1 MKIIGLT
8 GGIASGK
15 STVAQ
20 ALGDRGAYIIDADK
34 LGHTAYLA
42 GSGAFDQVVAAFGT
56 DIVADDGE
64 IDRRKLGGK
73 VFGNEAALR
82 QLTDI
87 VWPSIRAM
95 AEKEIADAQRSA
107 PERIVVLE
115 AAVLIEADWLDLA
128 DQIWV
133 TVVKPAVAIERACA
147 RDNLSEDAVRTRLDA
162 QLSNDERGSYA
173 DHVIDNSSDEAHL
186 LAQVESLWAHVSS
199 A

>member
-1 MKIIGLT
+1 MIIGLT

-73 VFGNEAALR
+73 VFGNEAAVR

-95 AEKEIADAQRSA
+95 AEKEIANAQRSA

-162 QLSNDERGSYA
+162 QLSNDERRSYA

>member
-1 MKIIGLT
+1 MIIGLT

-42 GSGAFDQVVAAFGT
+42 GSGAFDQVVAAFGS
-56 DIVADDGE
+56 DVVAADGE

-73 VFGNEAALR
+73 VFGNEAALK

-87 VWPSIRAM
+87 VWPAIRAM
-95 AEKEIADAQRSA
+95 AEKEIANAQRAA

-133 TVVKPAVAIERACA
+133 TVVEPAVAIERACA
-147 RDNLSEDAVRTRLDA
+147 RDNLSADAVQTRLDA
-162 QLSNDERGSYA
+162 QLSNDERRSYA
-173 DHVIDNSSDEAHL
+173 DHVIDNSSDQAHL
-186 LAQVESLWAHVSS
+186 LAQVESLWATVAS

>member
-1 MKIIGLT
+1 MIIGLT

-162 QLSNDERGSYA
+162 QLSNDERRSYA
-173 DHVIDNSSDEAHL
+173 DHVIDNSSDEARL

>member
-1 MKIIGLT
+1 MIIGLT

-64 IDRRKLGGK
+64 IDRRKLGDK
-73 VFGNEAALR
+73 VFGNEAALK

-87 VWPSIRAM
+87 VWPAIRAM
-95 AEKEIADAQRSA
+95 AEKEIANAQRAA

-133 TVVKPAVAIERACA
+133 TVVEPAVAIERACA
-147 RDNLSEDAVRTRLDA
+147 RDNLSADAVQTRLDA
-162 QLSNDERGSYA
+162 QLSNDERRSYA
-173 DHVIDNSSDEAHL
+173 DHVIDNSSDQAHL
-186 LAQVESLWAHVSS
+186 LAQVESLWATVAS

>member
-1 MKIIGLT
+1 LIIGLT

>member
-1 MKIIGLT
+1 MIIGLT

-42 GSGAFDQVVAAFGT
+42 GSGAFDQVVAAFGS
-56 DIVADDGE
+56 DVVAADGE

-73 VFGNEAALR
+73 VFGNEAALK

-87 VWPSIRAM
+87 VWPAIRAM
-95 AEKEIADAQRSA
+95 AEKEIADAQRAA

-133 TVVKPAVAIERACA
+133 TVVEPAVAIERACA
-147 RDNLSEDAVRTRLDA
+147 RDNLSADAVQTRLDA
-162 QLSNDERGSYA
+162 QLSNDERRSYA
-173 DHVIDNSSDEAHL
+173 DHVIDNSSDQAHL
-186 LAQVESLWAHVSS
+186 FAQVESLWAHAAS

>member
-1 MKIIGLT
+1 MIIGLT

-42 GSGAFDQVVAAFGT
+42 GSGAFDQVVAAFGS
-56 DIVADDGE
+56 DVVAADGE

-73 VFGNEAALR
+73 VFGNEAALK

-87 VWPSIRAM
+87 VWPAIRAM
-95 AEKEIADAQRSA
+95 AEKEIANAQRAA

-133 TVVKPAVAIERACA
+133 TVVEPAVAIERACA
-147 RDNLSEDAVRTRLDA
+147 RDNLSADAVQTRLDA
-162 QLSNDERGSYA
+162 QLSNDERKSYA
-173 DHVIDNSSDEAHL
+173 DHVIDNSSDQAHL
-186 LAQVESLWAHVSS
+186 LAQVESLWATVAS

>member
-1 MKIIGLT
+1 MIIGLT

-95 AEKEIADAQRSA
+95 AGKEIADAQRAA

-162 QLSNDERGSYA
+162 QLSNDERRSYA
-173 DHVIDNSSDEAHL
+173 DHIIDNSSDEAHL

>member
-1 MKIIGLT
+1 MIIGLT

-95 AEKEIADAQRSA
+95 AEKEIADAQRAA

-147 RDNLSEDAVRTRLDA
+147 RDNLSADAVQTRLDA

>member
-1 MKIIGLT
+1 MIIGLT

-73 VFGNEAALR
+73 VFGNESALR

-95 AEKEIADAQRSA
+95 AEKEIANAQRSA

>member
-1 MKIIGLT
+1 MIIGLT

-73 VFGNEAALR
+73 VFGNEAALK
-82 QLTDI
+82 QLTDV
-87 VWPSIRAM
+87 VWPAIRAM
-95 AEKEIADAQRSA
+95 AEKEIADAQRAA

>member
-1 MKIIGLT
+1 MIIGLT

-42 GSGAFDQVVAAFGT
+42 GSRAFEQVVTAFGT

-73 VFGNEAALR
+73 VFGNEAALK
-82 QLTDI
+82 QLTDV
-87 VWPSIRAM
+87 VWPAIRAM
-95 AEKEIADAQRSA
+95 AEKEIADAQRTA

-133 TVVKPAVAIERACA
+133 TVVKPAVAIKRACA
-147 RDNLSEDAVRTRLDA
+147 RDNLSADAVRARLDA
-162 QLSNDERGSYA
+162 QLSNDERRSYA

-186 LAQVESLWAHVSS
+186 LAQVASLWAQVSS
-199 A
+199 T

>member
-1 MKIIGLT
+1 MIIGLT

-42 GSGAFDQVVAAFGT
+42 GSGAFDQVVAAFGS
-56 DIVADDGE
+56 DVVADDGE

-73 VFGNEAALR
+73 VFGNEAALK

-87 VWPSIRAM
+87 VWPAIRAM
-95 AEKEIADAQRSA
+95 AEKEIANAQRAA

-133 TVVKPAVAIERACA
+133 TVVEPAVAIERACA
-147 RDNLSEDAVRTRLDA
+147 RDNLSADAVQTRLDA
-162 QLSNDERGSYA
+162 QLSNDERRSYA
-173 DHVIDNSSDEAHL
+173 DHVIDNSSDQAHL
-186 LAQVESLWAHVSS
+186 LAQVESLWATVAS

>member
-1 MKIIGLT
+1 MIIGLT

-95 AEKEIADAQRSA
+95 AEKEIADAQRAA

>member
-1 MKIIGLT
+1 M
-8 GGIASGK
+8 
-15 STVAQ
+15 
-20 ALGDRGAYIIDADK
+20 
-34 LGHTAYLA
+34 
-42 GSGAFDQVVAAFGT
+42 
-56 DIVADDGE
+56 
-64 IDRRKLGGK
+64 
-73 VFGNEAALR
+73 FGNEAALR

-95 AEKEIADAQRSA
+95 AEKEIADAQRAA

>member
-1 MKIIGLT
+1 MIIGLT

-56 DIVADDGE
+56 EIVADDGE
-64 IDRRKLGGK
+64 IDRRELGGK

-147 RDNLSEDAVRTRLDA
+147 RDNLSADAVRARLDA

>member
-1 MKIIGLT
+1 MIIGLT

-64 IDRRKLGGK
+64 IDRRELGGK

-87 VWPSIRAM
+87 VWPAIRAM
-95 AEKEIADAQRSA
+95 AEKEIADAQRTA

-115 AAVLIEADWLDLA
+115 AAVLIEAEWLDLA

>member
-1 MKIIGLT
+1 MIIGLT

-42 GSGAFDQVVAAFGT
+42 GSRAFDQVVAAFGT

-95 AEKEIADAQRSA
+95 AEKDIADAQRSA

-147 RDNLSEDAVRTRLDA
+147 RDNLSADAVQARLDA
-162 QLSNDERGSYA
+162 QLSNDERRRYA
-173 DHVIDNSSDEAHL
+173 DHVIDNSSDQAHL
-186 LAQVESLWAHVSS
+186 LAQVESLWAHDSS

>member
-1 MKIIGLT
+1 MIIGLT

-34 LGHTAYLA
+34 LGHSAYLA
-42 GSGAFDQVVAAFGT
+42 GSRAFDQVVAAFGT
-56 DIVADDGE
+56 EIVADDGE
-64 IDRRKLGGK
+64 IDRRELGGK

-95 AEKEIADAQRSA
+95 AEKEIADAQLTA

>member
-1 MKIIGLT
+1 MIIGLT

-87 VWPSIRAM
+87 VWPFIRAM

-162 QLSNDERGSYA
+162 QLSNDERRSYA

>member
-1 MKIIGLT
+1 MIIGLT

-95 AEKEIADAQRSA
+95 AEKDIADAQRSA

>member
-1 MKIIGLT
+1 MIIGLT

-42 GSGAFDQVVAAFGT
+42 GSAAFHQVVAAFGS
-56 DIVADDGE
+56 DVVAADGE

-73 VFGNEAALR
+73 VFGNEAALK

-87 VWPSIRAM
+87 VWPAIRAM
-95 AEKEIADAQRSA
+95 AEKEIANAQRAA

-133 TVVKPAVAIERACA
+133 TVVEPAVAIERACA
-147 RDNLSEDAVRTRLDA
+147 RDNLSADAVQTRLDA
-162 QLSNDERGSYA
+162 QLSNDERRSYA
-173 DHVIDNSSDEAHL
+173 DHVIDNSSDQAHL
-186 LAQVESLWAHVSS
+186 LAQVESLWATVAS

>member
-1 MKIIGLT
+1 MIIGLT

-42 GSGAFDQVVAAFGT
+42 GSRAFDQVVAAFGT

-186 LAQVESLWAHVSS
+186 LAQVASLWAQVSS
-199 A
+199 T

>member
-1 MKIIGLT
+1 MIIGLT

-42 GSGAFDQVVAAFGT
+42 GSRAFDQVVAAFGT

-64 IDRRKLGGK
+64 IDRRKLGSK
-73 VFGNEAALR
+73 VFGNEAALK
-82 QLTDI
+82 QLTDV
-87 VWPSIRAM
+87 VWPAIRAM
-95 AEKEIADAQRSA
+95 AEKEIADAQRAA

>member
-1 MKIIGLT
+1 MIIGLT

-95 AEKEIADAQRSA
+95 AEKEIADAQRAA
-107 PERIVVLE
+107 PELS
-115 AAVLIEADWLDLA
+115 LIH
-128 DQIWV
+128 I
-133 TVVKPAVAIERACA
+133 
-147 RDNLSEDAVRTRLDA
+147 
-162 QLSNDERGSYA
+162 
-173 DHVIDNSSDEAHL
+173 
-186 LAQVESLWAHVSS
+186 
-199 A
+199 

>member
-1 MKIIGLT
+1 MIIGLT

-64 IDRRKLGGK
+64 IDRRKLGSK
-73 VFGNEAALR
+73 VFGNEAALK
-82 QLTDI
+82 QLTDV
-87 VWPSIRAM
+87 VWPAIRAM
-95 AEKEIADAQRSA
+95 AEKEIADAQRAA